1 MTASGLRRWMFALV
15 ALAAFGSARAQE
27 VDTTTVRT
35 VEFDAD
41 DFVARIVDGV
51 EVNELVNPRIRT
63 GTTFVRA
70 RRGVRQGENDFLFYD
85 RVIIVDEADTVTADR
100 VHYNSLSK
108 IGRAT
113 GRVRLGDGEVVVTA
127 PEGDYDARAKR
138 ADFRAGVTLVDS
150 ASVLTSRTGSY
161 WTEEKRAAFEGDV
174 RLRGDSLD
182 VAADSVDYRREER
195 SSFARGDVV
204 FRRTT
209 GDGIH
214 WILGNR
220 AWDDDE
226 AGTSRVEG
234 DVLLATI
241 RVDSTSA
248 DTLFLAAG
256 RLHSARA
263 DSVERYAAADSV
275 RLWRTEFAAVAD
287 SVAFERFAGPD
298 STGGPATSRLLGR
311 PVAWFR
317 STQVHGDTLVVVGR
331 GESMDTLRVWPNAF
345 VARMDSTTGRLQQL
359 RGDRLTGLFRDDSLR
374 SVHVSGRSEAVY
386 WLEAD
391 EEREGGAMRVS
402 ADSIRF
408 RLDGDRLS
416 DLGVY
421 DGVEGTWYP
430 AHLVTA
436 EVDLEGLAWEPGRR
450 PDPAPFRL
458 RLASRICRFGGPACA
473 EPPCE
478 PGDDACG
485 GKKPD
490 LPPDP
495 RPDRP

>member
-1 MTASGLRRWMFALV
+1 MMRYGSILLVLASSLV
-15 ALAAFGSARAQE
+15 LAGAAWAQGR
-27 VDTTTVRT
+27 DSTTVRI
-35 VEFDAD
+35 VSFEAD
-41 DFVARIVDGV
+41 SLIVRVVDGQ
-51 EVNELVNPRIRT
+51 EIREMLRPRLRE
-63 GTTFVRA
+63 GSTTVRA
-70 RRGVRQGENDFLFYD
+70 ERLIDRGGGLLHFFD
-85 RVIIVDEADTVTADR
+85 RVRVIDESDTLTADR
-100 VHYNSLSK
+100 VLYDRNTK

-113 GRVRLGDGEVVVTA
+113 GSVRLGDGEVVVTA

-161 WTEEKRAAFEGDV
+161 WTEEKRAAFAGDV
-174 RLRGDSLD
+174 RLTGDSLD
-182 VAADSVDYRREER
+182 VAADSVDYHREDRR
-195 SSFARGDVV
+195 SFARGDVV

-209 GDGIH
+209 TDGLH

-287 SVAFERFAGPD
+287 SAAFERFSGPD
-298 STGGPATSRLLGR
+298 STGGPASSRLLGR

-317 STQVHGDTLVVVGR
+317 STRVHGDTLVVTGR
-331 GESMDTLRVWPNAF
+331 GETMDTLRVWPDAF
-345 VARMDSTTGRLQQL
+345 AARFDSTTGKLQQL

-374 SVHVSGRSEAVY
+374 SVHVAGRAEAVY
-386 WLEAD
+386 WLEKD
-391 EEREGGAMRVS
+391 EDREGGALRVS

-408 RLDGDRLS
+408 RLDGDDLS

-436 EVDLEGLAWEPGRR
+436 EVDLEGLAWDPGRR
-450 PDPAPFRL
+450 PDPTTFRQ
-458 RLASRICRFGGPACA
+458 RLVSRMCRFGGPACDD
-473 EPPCE
+473 PPCE
-478 PGDDACG
+478 SGDGACG
-485 GKKPD
+485 AKMTD
-490 LPPDP
+490 LGPDP

>member
-1 MTASGLRRWMFALV
+1 MTRLGSILFVMAISLV
-15 ALAAFGSARAQE
+15 LAGSARAQGR
-27 VDTTTVRT
+27 DSTTVRI
-35 VEFDAD
+35 VSFEAD
-41 DFVARIVDGV
+41 SLIVRVVDGQ
-51 EVNELVNPRIRT
+51 EIREMLRPRLRE
-63 GTTFVRA
+63 GSTTVRA
-70 RRGVRQGENDFLFYD
+70 ERLVDRGGGLLHFFD
-85 RVIIVDEADTVTADR
+85 RVRVIDESDTLTADR
-100 VHYNSLSK
+100 VLYDRNTK

-113 GRVRLGDGEVVVTA
+113 GSVRLGDGEVVVTA

-161 WTEEKRAAFEGDV
+161 WTEEKRAAFAGDV
-174 RLRGDSLD
+174 RLTGDSLD
-182 VAADSVDYRREER
+182 VAADSVDYHRENRR
-195 SSFARGDVV
+195 SFARGDVV

-209 GDGIH
+209 TDGLH
-214 WILGNR
+214 WILGDR

-450 PDPAPFRL
+450 PDAAPFRL